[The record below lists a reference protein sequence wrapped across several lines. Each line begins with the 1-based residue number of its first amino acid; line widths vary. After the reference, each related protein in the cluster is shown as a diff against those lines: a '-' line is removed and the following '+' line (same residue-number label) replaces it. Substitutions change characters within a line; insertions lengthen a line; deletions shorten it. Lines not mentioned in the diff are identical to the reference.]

1 MKIYVVGS
9 INMDLVIHAP
19 FMPEN
24 GVTISGSDFLTNPGG
39 KGANQAVAA
48 SKMETP
54 TYMIGGVGQAF
65 GDELKNVL
73 ASYGVNTDHVKKF
86 ENASSGIA
94 VIVVVDHDNRI
105 ILDAGANYLIDEE
118 LIDNGLKDAEK
129 GDYLI
134 CQLEIPQRMVKY
146 AFKKAKEKGMKT
158 VLNPAPAAKLDKGIL
173 PLTDYFIPNQSECEF
188 YTGIYPLDRES
199 IKKAQAALLKE
210 GVKNVVITLGLNGS
224 CALVDGKT
232 YQAQAYKVEAVDT
245 TAAGD
250 TYIGTF
256 VSGLCMGKSV
266 IDAMNFAS
274 IASALTVTKPG
285 AQQSIPYL
293 KDVLKIINK

>member
-19 FMPEN
+19 FMPES

-48 SKMETP
+48 SKMQTP

-105 ILDAGANYLIDEE
+105 ILDPGANYAIDEALIDE
-118 LIDNGLKDAEK
+118 GLKEAEA

-134 CQLEIPQRMVKY
+134 CQLEIPQAMVKY
-146 AFKKAKEKGMKT
+146 AFTKAKEKGMKT
-158 VLNPAPAAKLDKGIL
+158 VLNPAPAAKLVEGIL
-173 PLTDYFIPNQSECEF
+173 PSTDYFIPNQSECEF
-188 YTGIYPLDRES
+188 YTGIYPKDNES
-199 IKKAQAALLKE
+199 IKKAQTKLLDQ
-210 GVKNVVITLGLNGS
+210 GIKNIVITLGLDGS
-224 CALVDGKT
+224 CALVDGKN
-232 YQAQAYKVEAVDT
+232 YQVEAYKVEAIDT

-250 TYIGTF
+250 TYIGSF
-256 VSGLCMGKSV
+256 VASLSKGLAV
-266 IDAMNFAS
+266 DEAMHFAS
-274 IASALTVTKPG
+274 IASALTVTKAG
-285 AQQSIPYL
+285 AQQSIPSF